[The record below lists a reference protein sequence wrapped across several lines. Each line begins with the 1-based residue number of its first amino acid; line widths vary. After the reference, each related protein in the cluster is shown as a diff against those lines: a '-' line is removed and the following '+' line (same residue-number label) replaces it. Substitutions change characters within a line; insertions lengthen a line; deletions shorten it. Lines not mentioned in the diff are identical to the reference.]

1 MNEYNIDRL
10 LSINPLIAP
19 ALDHCAKVCKARGEW
34 IEAENYMKAADEIRK
49 RDEKI
54 KYLQETLAKER
65 LESGNFKE
73 WEE

>member
-1 MNEYNIDRL
+1 MNKHNIDRL
-10 LSINPLIAP
+10 LSINPSIAST
-19 ALDHCAKVCKARGEW
+19 LDHCAKVCKARGKW
-34 IEAENYMKAADEIRK
+34 VDAENYMEAANEIRK

-65 LESGNFKE
+65 LESGKFKE